1 MEDCEEKKVLPF
13 HEMELDERIL
23 KAIAKVGW
31 IQPTLIQE
39 QAIPLLLEGKDM
51 LARGR
56 TGSGKTGAFSIP
68 ILQRILNIKGKSDG
82 NVHQAIRGVV
92 LCPSRELAR
101 QTTQV
106 LNELANSCVGVIRIL
121 DVGEKEVDAVKP
133 LLKHLPDIIVGTP
146 GRLAQHI
153 KEKNVDLEKS
163 LEFLVIDEADLI
175 FSFGFEQD
183 IKFILEKLPPI
194 YQAVLTS
201 ATLSSDVERLKKL
214 VLNNPVILKLSE
226 PDLPDSSQLTQYVFK
241 LEEEDKYVLIYSLF
255 KLQLV
260 RGKTIIFVSTVDRCY
275 KMKLYLE
282 QFAIPCCVL
291 NSELPAATRCHTVS
305 QFNKGIYSVI
315 VAADE
320 KFLDEGQGQTM
331 GKKEKKVDKDKA
343 ASKRVKDK
351 ESGVARGIDF
361 QFVSNVINFDFPK
374 NSDSYIHRVG
384 RTARAW
390 QTGTALSLVSAKET
404 ELLQEVEERLKQ
416 VAGSE
421 GMRPYQ
427 FKMEELDGFKYR
439 ARDAWRAVTKVAV
452 RDARLKEI
460 KQELLN
466 SHKLKAYFEDNPK
479 DRQLLRHDKTLN
491 TVKQQDHMKNVPDY
505 IIPHTLRSMT
515 AGGGQRKRK
524 ANHNRQPSEAAKK
537 FNKRKADPLDF
548 NLGKRKR

>member
-1 MEDCEEKKVLPF
+1 
-13 HEMELDERIL
+13 
-23 KAIAKVGW
+23 
-31 IQPTLIQE
+31 
-39 QAIPLLLEGKDM
+39 M

-56 TGSGKTGAFSIP
+56 TGTGKTGAFSIP
-68 ILQRILNIKGKSDG
+68 LLQRILDIKGKNDG
-82 NVHQAIRGVV
+82 NVSQAVRGVV
-92 LCPSRELAR
+92 LCPSRELCR

-106 LNELANSCVGVIRIL
+106 LNDLANSCIGVIRIL
-121 DVGEKEVDAVKP
+121 DIGEKEVESVKP
-133 LLKHLPDIIVGTP
+133 LLKHLPDIVVATP
-146 GRLAQHI
+146 ARLAQHI
-153 KEKNVDLEKS
+153 REKNIDLSKS
-163 LEFLVIDEADLI
+163 MEFLVIDEADLI

-183 IKFILEKLPPI
+183 IKLILENVPSI

-201 ATLSSDVERLKKL
+201 ATLSDDVDKLKKL
-214 VLNNPVILKLSE
+214 VLINPVILKLSE
-226 PDLPDSSQLTQYVFK
+226 PDLPDSKQLTQYVFK

-255 KLQLV
+255 KLQLI
-260 RGKTIIFVSTVDRCY
+260 RGKSIIFVSSVDRCY

-320 KFLDEGQGQTM
+320 KFLEDAEEKSSKK
-331 GKKEKKVDKDKA
+331 GKKIDQDKA

-374 NSDSYIHRVG
+374 DPDSYIHRVG

-390 QTGTALSLVSAKET
+390 KTGTALSLVSGRET
-404 ELLQEVEERLKQ
+404 QLLKDVEERLKT
-416 VAGSE
+416 VPGFE
-421 GMRPYQ
+421 GLRPYQ

-452 RDARLKEI
+452 REARIKEI

-466 SHKLKAYFEDNPK
+466 SQKLQAYFEDNPR
-479 DRQLLRHDKTLN
+479 DRQLLRHDKSLHV
-491 TVKQQDHMKNVPDY
+491 VKQQDHLRNVPDY
-505 IIPHTLRSMT
+505 IVPQTLRSMT
-515 AGGGQRKRK
+515 GGAGGPRSNKRRRNNNNNK
-524 ANHNRQPSEAAKK
+524 SHQSEAARKY
-537 FNKRKADPLDF
+537 NKRKADP
-548 NLGKRKR
+548 